1 MAKPE
6 KNQIPS
12 RDPANDDSM
21 VGMLRQVLD
30 KAAQNTDDMLPAR
43 VIAFDRQTNRVQVQ
57 PMIHVV
63 TTGGENVARAQIID
77 IPVMQF
83 GGGGFVLLF
92 PLKTGDFGWIKA
104 NDRDISLFLQSWQES
119 PPNTFRKH
127 SFSDAVFIP
136 DVMTGWTLNPDD
148 NDRAVLQS
156 LDGNTRISM
165 GASDIVFT
173 VGEASVTLSADK
185 LESTVPIHA
194 PNFVTP
200 SVANYNAHTHSG
212 VVSGPSNTGAPNP

>member
-1 MAKPE
+1 MTE
-6 KNQIPS
+6 KNAKPS
-12 RDPANDDSM
+12 RDPANDDSI

-30 KAAQNTDDMLPAR
+30 KTAQNTDDMLPAR
-43 VIAFDRQTNRVQVQ
+43 VIAFNRETNRVQVQ

-63 TTGGENVARAQIID
+63 TTNGENVPRAQIID
-77 IPVMQF
+77 IPVVQV

-136 DVMTGWTLNPDD
+136 DVMRGWTLAGEDT
-148 NDRAVLQS
+148 DRAVLQS
-156 LDGNTRISM
+156 LDGNTRISI
-165 GASDIVFT
+165 GADDIIMT
-173 VGEASVTLSADK
+173 AGAASLTIAADAVT
-185 LESTVPIHA
+185 STVPIHA
-194 PNFVTP
+194 PNFI
-200 SVANYNAHTHSG
+200 
-212 VVSGPSNTGAPNP
+212 TG

>member
-1 MAKPE
+1 MTE
-6 KNQIPS
+6 KNAKPS
-12 RDPANDDSM
+12 RDPANDDSI

-30 KAAQNTDDMLPAR
+30 KTAQNTDDMLPAR
-43 VIAFDRQTNRVQVQ
+43 VIAFNRETNRVQVQ

-63 TTGGENVARAQIID
+63 TTNGENVPRAQIID
-77 IPVMQF
+77 IPVVQI

-136 DVMTGWTLNPDD
+136 DVMRGWTLTGEDA
-148 NDRAVLQS
+148 DRAVLQS
-156 LDGNTRISM
+156 LDGNTRISI
-165 GASDIVFT
+165 GADDIILT
-173 VGEASVTLSADK
+173 AGAASLTIAADAVT
-185 LESTVPIHA
+185 STVPIHA
-194 PNFVTP
+194 PNFI
-200 SVANYNAHTHSG
+200 
-212 VVSGPSNTGAPNP
+212 TG